1 MGGMSYARSVIFEW
15 LDQTL
20 CGKEGKSVPDSGARA
35 AFMEIFKKCGG
46 VAAAENAAKLLEV
59 AKLV

>member
-20 CGKEGKSVPDSGARA
+20 CGKEGKNAPDAGTRA
-35 AFMEIFKKCGG
+35 AFVEIFKKYGG
-46 VAAAENAAKLLEV
+46 IAAAENAAKLLEV
-59 AKLV
+59 ARLV